1 MPNGHGGSRT
11 GSGRKKKSLDDKT
24 SVTGNTGRHKIT
36 VLKRPDMKDFD
47 CNLEGEDMPPVA
59 EYLKRNTKNTTEK
72 LAPQIFENTWRW
84 LKERECEKLVVKE
97 LIEQYAL
104 YLARAIQCEEGVDMF
119 GLLAK
124 HPTNGSPV
132 ASPYTSMGIGYAK
145 QANIL
150 WGQIFQIVKE
160 NSSMTVGK
168 QNPNDMMMERLL
180 SARR

>member
-1 MPNGHGGSRT
+1 MPNGHGGTRS
-11 GSGRKKKSLDDKT
+11 GSGRKRKPLTDKVLT
-24 SVTGNTGRHKIT
+24 AGNGHHKIT
-36 VLKRPDMKDFD
+36 KLKAPKPAVL
-47 CNLEGEDMPPVA
+47 NGEDMPPVA

-84 LKERECEKLVVKE
+84 LKERDCEKYVVKE

-104 YLARAIQCEEGVDMF
+104 YLARTIQCEEGVDMF

-124 HPTNGSPV
+124 HPTTGSPI
-132 ASPYTSMGIGYAK
+132 ASPYTSMGIAYSK

-160 NSSMTVGK
+160 NSSMAFDGH
-168 QNPNDMMMERLL
+168 NPNDDVMARLL
-180 SARR
+180 KGKG